1 MLRIVTVSVEE
12 DQQDEVLTAEG
23 CSEAPTGCDRC
34 CDRIWEGPI
43 SAQQT
48 GPVVNVEDLGLVR

>member
-12 DQQDEVLTAEG
+12 DQQDEVMTAEG